1 MRIIEW
7 LLKMITGELTPSE
20 AKAFMAL
27 TWRGLVSFHMLYACG
42 YLAMIGIP
50 LAGFAQK
57 TDVDTIQKAVVLQ
70 ARLGLVREIRLQTD
84 AMCTSA
90 DAGTRA
96 ALRNTIDR
104 LREDYRAITSAEY
117 PDPRC

>member
-1 MRIIEW
+1 
-7 LLKMITGELTPSE
+7 
-20 AKAFMAL
+20 MAV
-27 TWRGLVSFHMLYACG
+27 TWRAMVSFHMLYACG
-42 YLAMIGIP
+42 YLAVLGVP

-57 TDVDTIQKAVVLQ
+57 TDVDRLQQAVVLQ

-84 AMCTSA
+84 IMCTTPDVS
-90 DAGTRA
+90 TRI

-104 LREDYRAITSAEY
+104 LREDYRSITGIEY